1 MTERTLVVFK
11 PDAVQR
17 GIVGEILTR
26 FERLGLQVVG
36 GKMITVTEDLANKHY
51 PTDRLE
57 FIEGMG
63 NKTLENYEEQG
74 IDPAKD
80 FDDTDAKSIGL
91 AIQKWLVDFITAG
104 PVLALVL
111 EGPHAV
117 SLVRKHVG
125 HTLPYKAAPGT
136 IRGDFSFDSSALANI
151 DKRPLVNLLHAS
163 GDIDEAKFEIAL
175 WFGGDELHDY
185 QMAQTKVMRGKVSTR
200 HS

>member
-36 GKMITVTEDLANKHY
+36 GKMITVTEELANKHY
-51 PTDRLE
+51 PVEREE
-57 FIEGMG
+57 FIKGMG

-74 IDPAKD
+74 IDPNKD
-80 FDDTDAKSIGL
+80 FDDVDPKSIGL

-117 SLVRKHVG
+117 ALVRKHVG
-125 HTLPYKAAPGT
+125 HTLPFKAAPGT
-136 IRGDFSFDSSALANI
+136 IRGDYSFDSSALANI
-151 DKRPLVNLLHAS
+151 DKRPLVNLMHAS
-163 GDIDEAKFEIAL
+163 GDPEEAAFEIGL
-175 WFGGDELHDY
+175 WFGEDELHEY
-185 QMAQTKVMRGKVSTR
+185 QMAQTDVMRGKLS
-200 HS
+200 